1 MQGFHDALDFCW
13 LKDLGFIR
21 FPFTWCN
28 RWSGY
33 QNVWIWLDRG
43 VASIEWILRFQSSW
57 IHHLDAFH
65 FDHKPILLCFDFE
78 YSRFYNIKKGQ
89 PFRFEAMWLK
99 ESSCKGLI
107 REAWGMGNNLSRLG
121 LLTQKKKILTRIT
134 LSAESGKVWP
144 CPILIKEKKKGRF

>member
-43 VASIEWILRFQSSW
+43 VASIEWILRFQSS
-57 IHHLDAFH
+57 
-65 FDHKPILLCFDFE
+65 
-78 YSRFYNIKKGQ
+78 
-89 PFRFEAMWLK
+89 
-99 ESSCKGLI
+99 
-107 REAWGMGNNLSRLG
+107 
-121 LLTQKKKILTRIT
+121 
-134 LSAESGKVWP
+134 
-144 CPILIKEKKKGRF
+144 